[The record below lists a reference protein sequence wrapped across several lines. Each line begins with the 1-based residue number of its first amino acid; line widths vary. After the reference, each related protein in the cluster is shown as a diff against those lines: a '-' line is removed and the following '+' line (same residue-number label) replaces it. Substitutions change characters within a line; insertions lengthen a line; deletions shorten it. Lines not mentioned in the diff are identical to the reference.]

1 MSSRASRRLDF
12 YGDSPPRLDKTA
24 VPGRLIVVE
33 GPDGAGRSTQIRL
46 VKEWL
51 EDHGFGVVDTGLTRS
66 DLAGPG
72 IRRAKSGHNLDPI
85 TLNLFY
91 ATDFFDRLERLII
104 PALRAGMVVVADRY
118 IFSMI
123 ARAAARGVDSSWMA
137 DVYSFAPVPDC
148 VIYLDVDVDH
158 LVPRIL
164 ANGGFDYWESGQDFM
179 RGDDVFSTFL
189 EYQTEI
195 LAQFGALAT
204 KHRFSVIDARGPI
217 TQTFASILT
226 KVEQVVSD
234 MRSSNDY

>member
-1 MSSRASRRLDF
+1 
-12 YGDSPPRLDKTA
+12 
-24 VPGRLIVVE
+24 
-33 GPDGAGRSTQIRL
+33 

-51 EDHGFGVVDTGLTRS
+51 EVHGFGVVDTGLTRS

-118 IFSMI
+118 TFSMI

-148 VIYLDVDVDH
+148 VIYLDVDVDQ

-164 ANGGFDYWESGQDFM
+164 ANGRFDYWESGQDFM
-179 RGDDVFSTFL
+179 RGDDVFSSFL

-195 LAQFGALAT
+195 LAQFGALVT
-204 KHRFSVIDARGPI
+204 KHSFSVIDARGSI

-226 KVEQVVSD
+226 KVKQVVAD
-234 MRSSNDY
+234 MRSSTDY